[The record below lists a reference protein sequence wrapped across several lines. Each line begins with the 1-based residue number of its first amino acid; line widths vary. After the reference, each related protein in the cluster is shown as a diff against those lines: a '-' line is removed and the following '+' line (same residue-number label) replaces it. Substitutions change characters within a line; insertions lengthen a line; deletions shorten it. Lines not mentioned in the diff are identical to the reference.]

1 MHASMMIVECSGFS
15 VTEPLDDVRNT
26 EASTAHQVLIGN
38 LLTWYTRDAQ
48 FVAYFCHYM
57 NMHEH

>member
-1 MHASMMIVECSGFS
+1 MIVERSGFS
-15 VTEPLDDVRNT
+15 VTEPLDDVQNA
-26 EASTAHQVLIGN
+26 EALTAHQVLIGN